1 MIFPEIDGD
10 LSLDEMSC
18 ILPIAQTQP
27 MLQYVLY
34 IANISG
40 A

>member
-18 ILPIAQTQP
+18 ILPI
-27 MLQYVLY
+27 YGIINYFRY
-34 IANISG
+34 IMDITTHD
-40 A
+40 